1 MKANEIPHTTATN
14 VSKIVLSE
22 KQTKITFNNSNPPKW
37 ILKTQIDGG
46 MYPQGGSAPRCDYK
60 LEHYQGNKDNA
71 QAIIEE
77 YKNTPKNGKQIFVE
91 LKGKNVKHAIEQL
104 EASIPV
110 FNNKMEGNKA
120 YVVYTSFPKTD
131 VNKQLEIKKFKTK
144 YKISLDF
151 VNSGG
156 TRDI

>member
-22 KQTKITFNNSNPPKW
+22 KQSKITFNNSNPPQW

-77 YKNTPKNGKQIFVE
+77 YKDPPQKWNPDIRG
-91 LKGKNVKHAIEQL
+91 A
-104 EASIPV
+104 
-110 FNNKMEGNKA
+110 EGQKR
-120 YVVYTSFPKTD
+120 KTR
-131 VNKQLEIKKFKTK
+131 NRT
-144 YKISLDF
+144 
-151 VNSGG
+151 
-156 TRDI
+156 T